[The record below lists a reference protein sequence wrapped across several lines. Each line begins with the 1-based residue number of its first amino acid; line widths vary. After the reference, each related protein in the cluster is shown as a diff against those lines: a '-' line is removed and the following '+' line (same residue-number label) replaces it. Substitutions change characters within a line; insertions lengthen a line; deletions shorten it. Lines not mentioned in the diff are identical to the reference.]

1 MVYYREIINSLKEVA
16 MYEKYLVRIPE
27 DTTGVTT
34 KKIKGTEYVYFTY
47 NRQYDPG
54 KHYSIPD
61 STTIGKCP
69 PDQPGKMFPNAN
81 FFRFFAEAEL
91 PEEVEY
97 TPGRSSCQHIGAF
110 IVIRKIIAEYGLD
123 KIAEDVFKKNG
134 GLLLDLAAYSIVT
147 ENNAAQYYP
156 DYAWNHPVF
165 TEGMKIYSDTKVGTF
180 LSSSTADERIEF
192 LDKWMKGRDH
202 SETIYV
208 SYDSTNKHCQAGDV
222 EIAEMGHEKD
232 KQGKPVFNY
241 AIAYDHN
248 NEEPLFYEDYPGS
261 INDVS
266 QLQYM
271 LARAEGYGYKNVGFI
286 LERGYFSEPNI
297 RYMDKHGFSFLMMVK
312 GMKKLVRSIVL
323 EVKGTFE
330 FSRKH
335 SIRSYKVSGITVRRK
350 LFESDEEE
358 RYFHIY
364 YNDGK
369 ETAERE
375 KLESKIDRLAKYVKN
390 HQGEKIRPGGD
401 FNKYLELIY
410 YHEGKEDECLLAARE
425 LYDVIDED
433 ISLCGYFTLISSKK
447 MTAEEALELYKSRDG
462 SEKLFRGDKSYLGNK
477 STRTYTCESTETKI
491 LVEFIGLI
499 IRNKIYTK
507 LKEEKKKAGN
517 KHNYM
522 TVPAAI
528 RELEKIELIRSPDG
542 GYRMNYAVTAT
553 QKAILKAF
561 GLDAANIKEQAKQIG
576 LQLTAK
582 EA

>member
-192 LDKWMKGRDH
+192 LDKWVKGRDH

-232 KQGKPVFNY
+232 KQGKPVFN
-241 AIAYDHN
+241 
-248 NEEPLFYEDYPGS
+248 
-261 INDVS
+261 
-266 QLQYM
+266 
-271 LARAEGYGYKNVGFI
+271 
-286 LERGYFSEPNI
+286 
-297 RYMDKHGFSFLMMVK
+297 
-312 GMKKLVRSIVL
+312 
-323 EVKGTFE
+323 
-330 FSRKH
+330 
-335 SIRSYKVSGITVRRK
+335 
-350 LFESDEEE
+350 
-358 RYFHIY
+358 
-364 YNDGK
+364 
-369 ETAERE
+369 
-375 KLESKIDRLAKYVKN
+375 
-390 HQGEKIRPGGD
+390 
-401 FNKYLELIY
+401 
-410 YHEGKEDECLLAARE
+410 
-425 LYDVIDED
+425 
-433 ISLCGYFTLISSKK
+433 SL
-447 MTAEEALELYKSRDG
+447 
-462 SEKLFRGDKSYLGNK
+462 
-477 STRTYTCESTETKI
+477 
-491 LVEFIGLI
+491 
-499 IRNKIYTK
+499 
-507 LKEEKKKAGN
+507 
-517 KHNYM
+517 
-522 TVPAAI
+522 
-528 RELEKIELIRSPDG
+528 
-542 GYRMNYAVTAT
+542 
-553 QKAILKAF
+553 
-561 GLDAANIKEQAKQIG
+561 
-576 LQLTAK
+576 
-582 EA
+582 

>member
-1 MVYYREIINSLKEVA
+1 
-16 MYEKYLVRIPE
+16 MYEKYLVGIPAE
-27 DTTGVTT
+27 TTGVTT
-34 KKIKGTEYVYFTY
+34 KTIKGTEYVYYTY
-47 NRQYDPG
+47 NRGYDSD
-54 KHYSIPD
+54 KHYSVPD
-61 STTIGKCP
+61 STTIGKCAQ
-69 PDQPGKMFPNAN
+69 DQPGKMYPNTN
-81 FFRFFAEAEL
+81 FFRFFVEAEL
-91 PEEVEY
+91 PEEAEFV
-97 TPGRSSCQHIGAF
+97 PGRSSCQHIGAF

-123 KIAEDVFKKNG
+123 KIADDIFKKNG
-134 GLLLDLAAYSIVT
+134 GLFLDLAAYSIVT

-192 LDKWMKGRDH
+192 LNRWVKGRDH
-202 SETIYV
+202 SETIYI

-271 LARAEGYGYKNVGFI
+271 LNKAEGYGYKNVGFI
-286 LERGYFSEPNI
+286 LDRGYFSEPNI
-297 RYMDKHGFSFLMMVK
+297 RYMDKHGYAFLILVK

-323 EVKGTFE
+323 GVKGNFE
-330 FSRKH
+330 YSRKY
-335 SIRSYKVSGITVRRK
+335 SIRSYKVSGITVRHK
-350 LFESDEEE
+350 LFETDEEE

-364 YNDGK
+364 YDDGR
-369 ETAERE
+369 EAAERE
-375 KLESKIDRLAKYVKN
+375 KLESKIDRMVQFVKE
-390 HQGEKIRPGGD
+390 HQGEKLRPGGD
-401 FNKYLELIY
+401 FNKYLDILY
-410 YHEGKEDECLLAARE
+410 YHEGKEDESLLAARE
-425 LYDVIDED
+425 LYSIIDED
-433 ISLCGYFTLISSKK
+433 IALCGYFTLISSRK
-447 MTAEEALELYKSRDG
+447 MTAEEALDLYKSRDG

-477 STRTYTCESTETKI
+477 SARVYGSESIETKI
-491 LVEFIGLI
+491 LVEFVGLI

-507 LKEEKKKAGN
+507 LKEEKKRAKS
-517 KHNYM
+517 KDNYM

-528 RELEKIELIRSPDG
+528 KELEKIELIRSPDG
-542 GYRMNYAVTAT
+542 SYRLNYAVTAT

-561 GLDAANIKEQAKQIG
+561 GLDAANIKEQAKRIG